1 MDLSKDPRFEVD
13 RRALDEQWESQPAL
27 FLEYAEKL
35 AEVNAEVDRLKDG
48 VEVVRAQLDSRVRK
62 ELAASVA
69 KVTEAM
75 VTAAIASDKDM
86 IETLEI
92 LREAQKDA
100 AILKAEVQALDQ
112 RRSALENLVRLHGQ
126 EYYAVPTTTPED
138 RAQYNK
144 NRANSKVR
152 EAMTRKRK

>member
-13 RRALDEQWESQPAL
+13 RRALDEQWEQQPAL
-27 FLEYAEKL
+27 FLEYAEQL
-35 AEVNAEVDRLKDG
+35 AETNAEVDRLKDG

>member
-86 IETLEI
+86 IETLKI